1 MATVTSKLDVSTLL
15 SDDVM
20 WTLLGT
26 LYLRAYE
33 SRSPHSILRDHYAA
47 EALER
52 IEYDEPALARRLRP
66 KTNQFLVAM
75 RGKQLDTWTTAF
87 LDRHPDA
94 TVLQL
99 GCGLDSRALRLKP
112 PPTVR
117 WYDLDLPDVIAV
129 RRRLFEESDGHQM
142 IAASVTD
149 AGWLNE
155 LPKDRPTL
163 VIAEGLFPYLHTED
177 VRALLQRLTDHFATG
192 ELLFDSLAHWM
203 TRFIKVFVF
212 SFRDGHELERWN
224 PRLQLEETSPF
235 STFWPLIHAP
245 GVRRLYRFGHRFKG
259 WRNLMVN
266 YRFTF

>member
-1 MATVTSKLDVSTLL
+1 MTTGKLDVSTLL

-66 KTNQFLVAM
+66 KTNQFLVAL

-94 TVLQL
+94 TVLQV
-99 GCGLDSRALRLKP
+99 GCGLDSRALRLQKP
-112 PPTVR
+112 KNVR
-117 WYDLDLPDVIAV
+117 WYDLDLPDVIAI
-129 RRRLFEESDGHQM
+129 RRRLFEERDGHWM

-149 AGWLNE
+149 DDWLRAIPN
-155 LPKDRPTL
+155 DRPTL
-163 VIAEGLFPYLHTED
+163 IIAEGLFPYLQTDD
-177 VRALLQRLTDHFATG
+177 VRKLLQRLSDHFGTG
-192 ELLFDSLAHWM
+192 ELLFDSLAQWM

-212 SFRDGHELERWN
+212 SFRDGHEIESGNNRL
-224 PRLQLEETSPF
+224 RLQETSPF
-235 STFWPLIHAP
+235 STFWPLIHSP
-245 GVRRLYRFGHRFKG
+245 GIRRLYQVGHKFKA
-259 WRNLMVN
+259 WRNLMVS